1 MIFLLNKTVIFYLKF
16 YIIKLYMIDIIIPEY
31 DKEICKI
38 YDMKHIEKKI
48 SHKFRPILK
57 IKERS
62 CNGLYNYLKNKD
74 DYVNK

>member
-1 MIFLLNKTVIFYLKF
+1 
-16 YIIKLYMIDIIIPEY
+16 MIDIIIPEY